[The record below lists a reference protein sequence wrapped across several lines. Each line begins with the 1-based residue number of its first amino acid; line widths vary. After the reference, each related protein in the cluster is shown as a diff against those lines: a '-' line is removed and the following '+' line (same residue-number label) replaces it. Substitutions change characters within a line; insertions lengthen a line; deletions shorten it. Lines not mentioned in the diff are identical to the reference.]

1 MTEAERHDP
10 DAESTD
16 DPADLSISSVSSDGA
31 RVVRLAGELDLN
43 TAPRAEQALT
53 DELDPGARNL
63 IVDLRDLE
71 FCDAAGLRVFV
82 RARRRAHDAGMRLR
96 LVHPSRMVQR
106 LLDVAELSWLLA
118 DPSRS
123 ERSGSRGFLASVSPQ
138 R

>member
-1 MTEAERHDP
+1 MTEAEQHHP
-10 DAESTD
+10 DAEASD
-16 DPADLSISSVSSDGA
+16 DPADLSISSISSDGA
-31 RVVRLAGELDLN
+31 LVVRLAGELDLN
-43 TAPRAEQALT
+43 TASRAEQALV
-53 DELDPGARNL
+53 DEVGPGARNL

-96 LVHPSRMVQR
+96 LVHPTRMVQR
-106 LLDVAELSWLLA
+106 LLEVADLSWLLA
-118 DPSRS
+118 DQSRS